1 MAMVMMIRAPERRPD
16 WHGERVKLAENRE
29 SDQGSADSDKQQNR
43 VLWGTHTY

>member
-1 MAMVMMIRAPERRPD
+1 MVMVPIPQRRPN

-29 SDQGSADSDKQQNR
+29 SDQGSADRDKQQNP